1 MKYIGVGMVENG
13 CGHSGLR
20 TLKLAVSQKGINEIT
35 GFGWVDNNLGKPEV
49 TLIIFEWWW

>member
-1 MKYIGVGMVENG
+1 MVENG

-49 TLIIFEWWW
+49 TLIIFEWWWW